1 MTQQPTQ
8 EDYDRLIEEFNRMV
22 PIHGKLNLITA
33 DGIYELDTNF
43 FPARVRKIE
52 PKEQESDK

>member
-8 EDYDRLIEEFNRMV
+8 EDYDQLMEELGRMR
-22 PIHGKLNLITA
+22 PSHGKMNLITA

-52 PKEQESDK
+52 PKEQEDKK

>member
-8 EDYDRLIEEFNRMV
+8 EDYDRLIEELGRLR
-22 PIHGKLNLITA
+22 PSHGKITLTTA
-33 DGIYELDTNF
+33 DGMYEVDTNF

-52 PKEQESDK
+52 PKEQEDEE